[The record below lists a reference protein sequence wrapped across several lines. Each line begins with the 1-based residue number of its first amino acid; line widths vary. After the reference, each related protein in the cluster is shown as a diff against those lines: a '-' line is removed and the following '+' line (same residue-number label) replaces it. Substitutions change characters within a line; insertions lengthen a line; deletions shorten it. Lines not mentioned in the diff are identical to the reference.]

1 MLLRFWFAPAAWI
14 VAVFGCA
21 PSAAPLAESERG
33 VAAGE
38 VLQLHTLQGR
48 TVRVVAGDSPGE
60 SDLFVDDVA
69 LAPHGGP
76 DDQPLILQGNFSNQ
90 VAFVSGRS
98 GVASVWRVD
107 VVTGAL
113 VQLTNRNQQPGHL
126 DLDFVSPPVRSLRQD
141 GDDLVYD
148 DGNGQEVR
156 VSLRPRV
163 LDPR

>member
-1 MLLRFWFAPAAWI
+1 M
-14 VAVFGCA
+14 
-21 PSAAPLAESERG
+21 
-33 VAAGE
+33 
-38 VLQLHTLQGR
+38 
-48 TVRVVAGDSPGE
+48 RVVAGDSPGE